1 MELDVRSGRMGAA
14 MEGKE
19 MVIRREAETP
29 GVPGHCV
36 SLAWPG
42 APSPRPCE
50 YAASIPITTAPAAA
64 PVPSPDSLL
73 PPCSP
78 NLAHSSLEPRAKDSE
93 EAAWL
98 LRSLPKV

>member
-1 MELDVRSGRMGAA
+1 MGSA

-19 MVIRREAETP
+19 MVIGREAETP
-29 GVPGHCV
+29 WGPGGHV
-36 SLAWPG
+36 SLAGPG
-42 APSPRPCE
+42 APSPQPCG
-50 YAASIPITTAPAAA
+50 YAASIPITTATAAA

-78 NLAHSSLEPRAKDSE
+78 NLACSPLEPRAKDSE